1 MSHREFKDVLYAQ
14 FARIGHALSSPKRIE
29 LLDLL
34 SQGEK
39 GVEQLAAHAST
50 PLKNTSAHL
59 RVLRQARLV
68 ETRKRGTH
76 VLYRLADGDV
86 DRFLRAFQALSQ
98 DRLAEVERVTKLFL
112 HSQDA
117 LEPVTRSELQQRLK
131 QGAATIIDV
140 RPRDEYEA
148 GHIPGALSM
157 PVDEV
162 QRRMRE
168 LPKGR
173 EVIAYCRGPYCLYSL
188 DAVTLLRKHGYRA
201 RRADEGMPD
210 WRAEG
215 LPIALG
221 AESTSTARAPRR
233 STRPVHRSGSPV

>member
-1 MSHREFKDVLYAQ
+1 VAGLHYIDMSHREFKDALYAQ

-39 GVEQLAAHAST
+39 GVEQLAEHTST

-86 DRFLRAFQALSQ
+86 DRFLRALQTLSQ

-117 LEPVTRSELQQRLK
+117 LEPVTRTELQRRLK
-131 QGAATIIDV
+131 EGAATIIDV

-173 EVIAYCRGPYCLYSL
+173 EVIAYCRGPYCVYSL
-188 DAVTLLRKHGYRA
+188 EAVTLLRTHGYRA

-210 WRAEG
+210 WRASG
-215 LPIALG
+215 LPVARG
-221 AESTSTARAPRR
+221 PDATSARRPTARAR
-233 STRPVHRSGSPV
+233 